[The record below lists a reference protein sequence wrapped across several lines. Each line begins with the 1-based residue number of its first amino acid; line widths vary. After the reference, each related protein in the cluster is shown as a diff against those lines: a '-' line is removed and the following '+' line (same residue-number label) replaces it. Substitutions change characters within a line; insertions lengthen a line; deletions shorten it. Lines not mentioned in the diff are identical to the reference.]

1 MRIDDNRLGMN
12 AYLDRSPGPAAE
24 DGESRSRLQ
33 GSGMGPSRDS
43 VAVSDLASL
52 LSQVDGGQA
61 GTARSEM
68 VSRIAAQYHSG
79 KYVIDTAALGDALIA
94 GAFEG

>member
-1 MRIDDNRLGMN
+1 
-12 AYLDRSPGPAAE
+12 
-24 DGESRSRLQ
+24 
-33 GSGMGPSRDS
+33 
-43 VAVSDLASL
+43 
-52 LSQVDGGQA
+52 
-61 GTARSEM
+61 M